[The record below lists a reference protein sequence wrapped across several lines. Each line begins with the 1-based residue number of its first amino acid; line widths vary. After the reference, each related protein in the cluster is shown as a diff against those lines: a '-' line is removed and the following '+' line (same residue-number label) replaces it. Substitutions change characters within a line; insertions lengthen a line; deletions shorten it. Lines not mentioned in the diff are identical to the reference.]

1 MRAFDGLRNCLVA
14 GQGWRADSLIV
25 DLDWARRVGLTSA
38 QGGATMDLTALLFQ
52 LLPFLKRDREDK
64 VVNDQYLDAS
74 GIRKAANSQG
84 FDLVWSKVEKA
95 PSRFLE
101 GYEYCYDKG
110 LWQRRKLVDGRG
122 SIVLKRP
129 QL

>member
-1 MRAFDGLRNCLVA
+1 
-14 GQGWRADSLIV
+14 
-25 DLDWARRVGLTSA
+25 
-38 QGGATMDLTALLFQ
+38 MDPLAYFLQ
-52 LLPFLKRDREDK
+52 LLPFLKRDQEDR

-74 GIRKAANSQG
+74 GIRKKANSQG
-84 FDLVWSKVEKA
+84 FDLVWSNAGKVA
-95 PSRFLE
+95 SRLLD

-110 LWQRRKLVDGRG
+110 FWQRRKLVDGRG